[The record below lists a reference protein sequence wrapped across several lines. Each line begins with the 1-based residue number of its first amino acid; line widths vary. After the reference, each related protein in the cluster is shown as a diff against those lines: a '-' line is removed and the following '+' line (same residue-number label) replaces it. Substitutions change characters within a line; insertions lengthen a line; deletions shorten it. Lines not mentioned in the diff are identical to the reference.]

1 MTPTLSLAFLKVA
14 ILLRIE
20 PLGWMITSATHCIV
34 YLVTF
39 VMGLHVLCICW
50 FASLGTFWLP
60 VDVLR

>member
-1 MTPTLSLAFLKVA
+1 MTPTLYLAFLKVA

-20 PLGWMITSATHCIV
+20 PLQHTV
-34 YLVTF
+34 LFNLVTF